1 MYSTATPVTTSTTK
15 KCVLSSPEESTDL
28 KKNKLSLSINSES
41 REEDT
46 SDISDLS
53 VMAESM
59 EANIQEAEG
68 DDTGVM
74 KPAHTHKTLAENDLK
89 TIGEIIRAS
98 FEPRLN
104 AMITAIIDGVVEGL
118 TTTVHNLQSQ
128 VNELQKENADL
139 KQRVTSL
146 ETKADAAEQYSRRN
160 CMRISGVPEDSS
172 ENTDVYLIDMARA
185 TDVEVKLDEIERSHG
200 VGPMKAGRPRDII
213 VKFTSYRIRRKVYGE
228 RTKAKVRGY
237 AGVFMNEDLTKSR
250 KELLMKARRMVKNNL
265 MKSAWSSDGAIL
277 VRDLSDTKHRILSE
291 SDLAVFGPVPDF
303 KRF

>member
-1 MYSTATPVTTSTTK
+1 ML
-15 KCVLSSPEESTDL
+15 LSE
-28 KKNKLSLSINSES
+28 
-41 REEDT
+41 
-46 SDISDLS
+46 
-53 VMAESM
+53 
-59 EANIQEAEG
+59 
-68 DDTGVM
+68 
-74 KPAHTHKTLAENDLK
+74 
-89 TIGEIIRAS
+89 
-98 FEPRLN
+98 N

-139 KQRVTSL
+139 KQRVTLL

-160 CMRISGVPEDSS
+160 CLRISGVPEDSS
-172 ENTDVYLIDMARA
+172 ENTDVYVIDMARA
-185 TDVEVKLDEIERSHG
+185 IDVEVKLDEIERSHR
-200 VGPMKAGRPRDII
+200 VGPMKTGRPRDII
-213 VKFTSYRIRRKVYGE
+213 VKFTSYRVRRKVYGE

-237 AGVFMNEDLTKSR
+237 AGVFINEDLTKSR

-291 SDLAVFGPVPDF
+291 SDLAVFGSVPDF

>member
-1 MYSTATPVTTSTTK
+1 MYSTANPVTTSTTK
-15 KCVLSSPEESTDL
+15 KRVLSSPEESTDL
-28 KKNKLSLSINSES
+28 KKNKLSLSTYSES

-59 EANIQEAEG
+59 EANTQEAG
-68 DDTGVM
+68 ADDTGVV
-74 KPAHTHKTLAENDLK
+74 KPAHTHITLAENDLK
-89 TIGEIIRAS
+89 TIGEILRAS

-139 KQRVTSL
+139 KQRVTLL

-160 CMRISGVPEDSS
+160 CLRISGVPEDSS
-172 ENTDVYLIDMARA
+172 ENTDVYVIDMARA
-185 TDVEVKLDEIERSHG
+185 IDVEVKLDEIERSHR

-213 VKFTSYRIRRKVYGE
+213 VKFTSYRVRRKVYGE

-237 AGVFMNEDLTKSR
+237 AGVFINEDLTKSR
-250 KELLMKARRMVKNNL
+250 KELLMKARRMVKNIL

>member
-15 KCVLSSPEESTDL
+15 KRVLSSPEDSTDL

-74 KPAHTHKTLAENDLK
+74 KPAHTHITLAENDLK
-89 TIGEIIRAS
+89 TIGEILRAS

-139 KQRVTSL
+139 KQRVTLL

-160 CMRISGVPEDSS
+160 CLRISGVPEDSS
-172 ENTDVYLIDMARA
+172 ENTDVYVIDMARA
-185 TDVEVKLDEIERSHG
+185 IDVEVKLDEIERSHR

-213 VKFTSYRIRRKVYGE
+213 IKFTSYRVRRKVYGE
-228 RTKAKVRGY
+228 RTKAKV
-237 AGVFMNEDLTKSR
+237 
-250 KELLMKARRMVKNNL
+250 
-265 MKSAWSSDGAIL
+265 
-277 VRDLSDTKHRILSE
+277 
-291 SDLAVFGPVPDF
+291 
-303 KRF
+303 